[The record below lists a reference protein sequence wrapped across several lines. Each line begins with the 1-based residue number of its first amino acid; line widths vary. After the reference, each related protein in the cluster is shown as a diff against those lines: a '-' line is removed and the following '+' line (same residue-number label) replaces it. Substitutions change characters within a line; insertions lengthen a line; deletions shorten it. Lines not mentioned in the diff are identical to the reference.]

1 MKLKFKLLT
10 TLILGTLSLPGHSRV
25 YEYTIKDIYGAEK
38 SVSAETGILNTNEKN
53 SVEPDF
59 RPRSQSTRIC
69 PEVRNGGLQHDNR

>member
-38 SVSAETGILNTNEKN
+38 SVSAETGILNTNEKF
-53 SVEPDF
+53 S
-59 RPRSQSTRIC
+59 
-69 PEVRNGGLQHDNR
+69 